1 MMLMIQSDMIIY
13 STGLHHKVYKDQK
26 YQLKTDF
33 LKILTLKL
41 FSDMFDIYIYIY
53 KNVHLFFLIEQ

>member
-53 KNVHLFFLIEQ
+53 IRMFICFF